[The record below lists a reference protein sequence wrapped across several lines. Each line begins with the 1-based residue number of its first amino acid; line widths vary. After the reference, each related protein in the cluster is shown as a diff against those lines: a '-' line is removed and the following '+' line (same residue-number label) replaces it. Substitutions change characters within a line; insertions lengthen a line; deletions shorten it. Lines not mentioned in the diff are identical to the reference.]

1 MLLLE
6 HLLNLHQ
13 APQFGLVL
21 LLQGS
26 SRGGQ
31 LLDGVVEFALNLQQ
45 PVTLFGA
52 GLKLAF
58 NLAELLPER
67 VQLGQGG
74 GGDCK
79 TINKIKL
86 TLIPAMAGQ

>member
-1 MLLLE
+1 MLLL
-6 HLLNLHQ
+6 Q
-13 APQFGLVL
+13 D
-21 LLQGS
+21 S

-45 PVTLFGA
+45 LVTLFGA

-58 NLAELLPER
+58 SLAELLLER
-67 VQLGQGG
+67 IELGQGG

-86 TLIPAMAGQ
+86 TFIPATAGQRRTARTHL